1 MRSILPL
8 LDPLIPLSEPL
19 LPHSTLFLYTLPT
32 IQTILSADDIFE
44 TLEQQAVDR
53 GGERTNP
60 KTGKPM
66 RRVAG
71 YTYTRYWDLEG
82 AEDEARGISRLI
94 W

>member
-1 MRSILPL
+1 M
-8 LDPLIPLSEPL
+8 
-19 LPHSTLFLYTLPT
+19 PHSSLFIHTLPT
-32 IQTILSADDIFE
+32 VQSILSADDIFE
-44 TLEQQAVDR
+44 TLEQQAADR
-53 GGERTNP
+53 GDERINP

-66 RRVAG
+66 RRGAE